1 MKTVF
6 IAGATGYLG
15 RFLCAEYSRRGW
27 YVVALVRNPQ
37 SAAVL
42 AADSIVT
49 AQATDASSLKGMMDG
64 ADLVVSALG
73 ITRQVDGLSYQDVDY
88 QANINLLREAERAG
102 VDRFAY
108 VHVLH
113 ADAML
118 HIPLAAAKAE
128 FVEAL
133 QASTLN
139 STVIAPSGY
148 FSDMGEVFA
157 MAQAGRIWLFGSG
170 TTRINPIH
178 GADLA
183 SVVANA
189 TDAETAWVDAGGP
202 DAFTQTE
209 LVDLAFKAIGR
220 TPHITRLP
228 DILRKI
234 TLSILPR
241 ITPQR
246 VHGPAQFFLTACAIE
261 MVGTAFGTLRL
272 EDHFQALAAGLDPTS
287 KGGAS

>member
-42 AADSIVT
+42 TADSIVT
-49 AQATDASSLKGMMDG
+49 AQATDAGSLKGMMDG

-73 ITRQVDGLSYQDVDY
+73 ITRQADGLSYQDVDY

-118 HIPLAAAKAE
+118 HIPLVAAKAK

-133 QASTLN
+133 EASTLK

-202 DAFTQTE
+202 
-209 LVDLAFKAIGR
+209 R
-220 TPHITRLP
+220 
-228 DILRKI
+228 
-234 TLSILPR
+234 R
-241 ITPQR
+241 IHANRISRFGLQSDWPYATHHAPAR
-246 VHGPAQFFLTACAIE
+246 YPAQDHSVHPAPYHATTRARS
-261 MVGTAFGTLRL
+261 GTILSDGMC
-272 EDHFQALAAGLDPTS
+272 DGD
-287 KGGAS
+287 GGNRIRHAPS